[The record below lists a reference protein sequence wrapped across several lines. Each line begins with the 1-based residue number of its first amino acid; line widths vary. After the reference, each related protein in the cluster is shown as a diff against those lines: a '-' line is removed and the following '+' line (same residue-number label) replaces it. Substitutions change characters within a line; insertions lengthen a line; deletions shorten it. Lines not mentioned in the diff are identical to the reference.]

1 MVNLSWLKRGKTIRV
16 KCDIQP
22 GPLGQELITIN
33 TEPTVLSGFI
43 NKNLVEKNG
52 PAAYLKGQVVT
63 LTPSAVNIKF
73 PASFFTAASGIASIA
88 REWAEKNMEP
98 A

>member
-1 MVNLSWLKRGKTIRV
+1 MMGSWLKSGKIIRV

-22 GPLGQELITIN
+22 GPLGEELVTIN
-33 TEPTVLSGFI
+33 SEPLILSGFI
-43 NKNLVEKNG
+43 KKNLVEKKG
-52 PAAYLKGQVVT
+52 PAAYLRGQVLT
-63 LTPSAVNIKF
+63 LTPKAVNIRF